1 MKNNISIWSFTGGA
15 IIGSI
20 YFFIPTDSPL
30 IMGVHAYKLIS
41 AGSFLGL
48 FLLLLYLPAH
58 PAKSSLLFTVGSEM
72 TIIISII
79 SDVLKDR
86 TSHNLFP
93 FEIIVTS
100 LMILLPAFAG
110 AYFAELIKYLK
121 TSLFTSTGRKLD

>member
-1 MKNNISIWSFTGGA
+1 MKNNISIWSITGGA

-20 YFFIPTDSPL
+20 YFFIPADSPL
-30 IMGVHAYKLIS
+30 IMGVHAFKLMS
-41 AGSFLGL
+41 AGAFLAL
-48 FLLLLYLPAH
+48 FLFILFFPGH
-58 PAKSSLLFTVGSEM
+58 PVKLSLLFTVGAEM

-79 SDVLKDR
+79 SDVFKNG

-93 FEIIVTS
+93 FEVIVTF

-110 AYFAELIKYLK
+110 GYFAELIKYLK